1 MHNLLRLY
9 NQNRKTIWKIIIII
23 ISIIVLIR
31 VLNYIAGINNKKRI
45 SNSQNSN
52 TSEKISSN
60 TNNNNRNNSNTIIS
74 TNKSL
79 VEGREISSESL
90 NTAKDTI
97 DKFINYCNNGET
109 QNAYDIL
116 TDECKELMYPTLN
129 VFYNNYCKNLFE
141 EKKQCAISNW
151 TGNVYKVII
160 APDALASGVINTQ
173 KETTDYITI
182 VNKNGEY
189 KLNINS
195 YIGRTQI
202 NKTDENQNLEIN
214 VISKDSYME
223 YEIYN
228 IQVKNN
234 TGNTIVL
241 DDLTK
246 SKTIYLQDGN
256 GAQYSAAN
264 YELSQ
269 NNMIVRDG
277 FATNLKIQF
286 SNAYNI
292 SRTYT
297 SIVFTSVNF
306 NYGEQNNKKEIV
318 VGL

>member
-79 VEGREISSESL
+79 VEGGEISSESL

-129 VFYNNYCKNLFE
+129 IFYNNYCKNLFE
-141 EKKQCAISNW
+141 EKKLCAISNW
-151 TGNVYKVII
+151 TGNVYKVVI

-202 NKTDENQNLEIN
+202 NKADENQNLEIN
-214 VISKDSYME
+214 VISKDSFME

-234 TGNTIVL
+234 TGNTIML

-246 SKTIYLQDGN
+246 SFIYKIVMEHNIVQLTMNYRKTI
-256 GAQYSAAN
+256 
-264 YELSQ
+264 
-269 NNMIVRDG
+269 
-277 FATNLKIQF
+277 
-286 SNAYNI
+286 
-292 SRTYT
+292 
-297 SIVFTSVNF
+297 
-306 NYGEQNNKKEIV
+306 
-318 VGL
+318 